1 LSGELLNKPKVQK
14 SKIQN
19 IMLTHTDLKK
29 GAKII
34 LNGEPYEV
42 LESSPMKKAQR
53 RVVIQTKIKNL
64 INGNMLSQNFH
75 QGDVFDEAELL
86 KFKAKFL
93 YAHRDKYFFCYEEN
107 PSQRFELSKEQIG
120 EGAKFLKPNQIV
132 EGLNFDNKIIS
143 ISLPI
148 KVQLKVTE
156 APPGFQGG
164 RAQPGLKTVTLETGA
179 KINVPLFIEQGDII
193 EINTESGEYTRRVE

>member
-1 LSGELLNKPKVQK
+1 
-14 SKIQN
+14 
-19 IMLTHTDLKK
+19 MLTHTDLKK
-29 GAKII
+29 GTMII
-34 LNGEPYEV
+34 LDGEPYEV

-64 INGNMLSQNFH
+64 INGNVLSRNFH
-75 QGDVFDEAELL
+75 QGDVFDEAELV

-107 PSQRFELSKEQIG
+107 PSQRFELTEEQIG
-120 EGAKFLKPNQIV
+120 ESAKFLKAGQIV
-132 EGLNFDNKIIS
+132 DGLTFDNKIIN

-148 KVQLKVTE
+148 KVQLKVIE

-164 RAQPGLKTVTLETGA
+164 RSQPGLKTVTLETGA
-179 KINVPLFIEQGDII
+179 QINAPLFIESGDII
-193 EINTESGEYTRRVE
+193 EINTETGEYVRRI